1 MKSIL
6 HPRSSIFDHPLVRA
20 GSCIVALLT
29 AGTLQGAPEPTAGA
43 SSDDETEIQQAA
55 RKMAQSVKL
64 STTVDGTVHELELVG
79 PVLRYGD
86 LPRANDRGSVW
97 IWQRGGRPQAIM
109 ELYRGADGRSWA
121 HVVHSLAVEVI
132 HGEIGP
138 GGPAWNPPAAAIKWS
153 TFPEAP
159 APSDRPAVRARQI
172 KELSQRFTAHEFWDP
187 NNSRYEL
194 RLLVQPV
201 YKYGDSRSDV
211 ADGAAFLLCHETNPE
226 VVLLI
231 EAAQES
237 DRGAAYRYALA
248 RLGHAEL
255 HVAFD
260 EKEVWKQS
268 RVANPTARD
277 AYFLVL
283 K

>member
-1 MKSIL
+1 MNSSLHLPSIL
-6 HPRSSIFDHPLVRA
+6 GA
-20 GSCIVALLT
+20 GRVAALAIAVL
-29 AGTLQGAPEPTAGA
+29 ACGALSAAPE
-43 SSDDETEIQQAA
+43 SDDEKSALNDETELQQAA
-55 RKMAQSVKL
+55 RKMAESVKVSAL
-64 STTVDGTVHELELVG
+64 LEGTSQELDLVPQ
-79 PVLRYGD
+79 PVLRFGD
-86 LPRANDRGSVW
+86 IPRANDKGSVW
-97 IWQRGGRPQAIM
+97 IWQRDGRPQAIM

-121 HVVHSLAVEVI
+121 YVVHSLSDEALRAEF
-132 HGEIGP
+132 GAGAP
-138 GGPAWNPPAAAIKWS
+138 TWNPPAAGIKWA
-153 TFPEAP
+153 TLPEAP
-159 APSDRPAVRARQI
+159 APADRPLVRARQI
-172 KELSQRFTAHEFWDP
+172 KDLSQKFTAHEFWDP

-201 YKYGDSRSDV
+201 HKYTGAASSPV
-211 ADGAAFLLCHETNPE
+211 DGAVFLLCHETNPE

-231 EAAQES
+231 EADQES
-237 DRGAAYRYALA
+237 GGGGRYRYALA

-260 EKEVWKQS
+260 KKEVWEQP